1 MPWAVLLIPSFLCTF
16 SSHLSYNFLCVIL
29 FLPFLF
35 DELVKF
41 EDKRVLTESRQGSC
55 SCFPFL
61 HFSHR
66 KYALK
71 AKGIQKVFK
80 DKRVLTESRQGSCS
94 CLHLYRQNLYSMQK
108 IFKKYLKR
116 YLKTISFIN
125 ILYLKPSAVNWPLS
139 NA

>member
-1 MPWAVLLIPSFLCTF
+1 M
-16 SSHLSYNFLCVIL
+16 IL

-61 HFSHR
+61 HFSQQ
-66 KYALK
+66 KYELK
-71 AKGIQKVFK
+71 ANGIQKVFK
-80 DKRVLTESRQGSCS
+80 KYLTTKGLELNQDKALAHVYTF
-94 CLHLYRQNLYSMQK
+94 LHFYRQNLYSKQWV
-108 IFKKYLKR
+108 FKKYSKSILRQKGI
-116 YLKTISFIN
+116 YFIY
-125 ILYLKPSAVNWPLS
+125 ILYLKPSAAVNCPLS